1 MSVITISGT
10 TGGTPPLSVYLCDEY
25 GNNCYLIST
34 TGGTYTLNSFYSSAN
49 TLMVKT
55 VDSTGCEYFE
65 LVSCY
70 EPPPTPTDC
79 KCYVVTNSGRGE
91 GSVEYL
97 DCNTLNITLLSVLP
111 GETIYVCSV
120 EYPIIISGYATVVGI
135 TEYFCNEGVCE
146 SPTPTPTATPTPT
159 CDPSTVHPYY
169 TPFGSSTNITGYFY
183 TSFLSA
189 CTAFNCVTGSTCA
202 VNAAFLV
209 YLDESEPQIGSI
221 LYSNNV
227 GCSPTLLTGCFLVQ
241 IGGSP
246 TYNAIAEV
254 TTGVITDLPSCP

>member
-25 GNNCYLIST
+25 GNNCYLTST

-55 VDSTGCEYFE
+55 IDSTGCEYFE

-70 EPPPTPTDC
+70 DPPPTPT
-79 KCYVVTNSGRGE
+79 
-91 GSVEYL
+91 
-97 DCNTLNITLLSVLP
+97 
-111 GETIYVCSV
+111 
-120 EYPIIISGYATVVGI
+120 
-135 TEYFCNEGVCE
+135 
-146 SPTPTPTATPTPT
+146 PTPTPT
-159 CDPSTVHPYY
+159 CGPSTVHPYY

-189 CTAFNCVTGSTCA
+189 CTAFNCVTGGTCA
-202 VNAAFLV
+202 VNAAFLA

-227 GCSPTLLTGCFLVQ
+227 GCSPTLLTGYFLVK

-254 TTGVITDLPSCP
+254 TAGVVTDLPSCP